1 LNEVNLFEIFTV
13 GWLEYVEDRDDILM
27 VEMTK

>member
-1 LNEVNLFEIFTV
+1 LNEVNLLEIFAV
-13 GWLEYVEDRDDILM
+13 GWLEYVEDGDDILM